1 MAGRVPAPLCLRD
14 SPVFGILA
22 RQLLARFQSVHGQI
36 GRHTVRLVRKHLSA
50 NAFGRH
56 TEGFEIFV
64 RNPVGCGLRYPHAVM
79 VRPLIVA
86 GVWVAAVLAGVLAL
100 LFHVWWALPAAVLAG
115 LAALG
120 TWDLIQTR
128 HTILRLYPILGHVR
142 FLMEFIRPEIRQYFV
157 ESNTEASPFD
167 RETRDLVYERAK
179 ATKGD
184 EPFGT
189 ERDVGA
195 IGYEFLRHSLRA
207 RFADNL
213 DPRVR
218 LGGPD
223 CTQPYDIALLN
234 VSAMSFGS
242 LSGNAIEALSGGAA
256 RGGFAHDTGEG
267 GISTYHLRG
276 GADLIWEVASGYFGC
291 RDAEGQFDATAFA
304 EKARMPA
311 VKAIS
316 IKLSQGAKPGLG
328 GVLPGAKVS
337 PEIAAARG
345 VPVGRTVVSPPAHS
359 AFSTPTEFVQFVA
372 TLRRLSG
379 GKPVGFKLCIGA
391 RTEFLSICK
400 AIVDTGISPDFVIV
414 DGSEGGTGSA
424 PQEFEDHVGMPLTEG
439 LMLVHNALV
448 GTGLRDRI
456 RIGASGKVAS
466 GVDIV
471 SRVCQGADFTM
482 SARAMMFAV
491 GCIQAMKCNTNHCP
505 TGVTTQDPAR
515 TRALDVPDKTT
526 RVFNFQRA
534 TVASAAQIVASMG
547 LAGFHELSP
556 AMLNRR
562 IEGHCTRTYAE
573 IYEWLMPGELL
584 EDPPESWRSDWV
596 TASADEFR

>member
-1 MAGRVPAPLCLRD
+1 VTRDTVPP
-14 SPVFGILA
+14 
-22 RQLLARFQSVHGQI
+22 
-36 GRHTVRLVRKHLSA
+36 
-50 NAFGRH
+50 
-56 TEGFEIFV
+56 
-64 RNPVGCGLRYPHAVM
+64 RYPHPVL

-86 GVWVAAVLAGVLAL
+86 AVWILGFLSAAAAVTASRG
-100 LFHVWWALPAAVLAG
+100 WAVPAAVLLG

-120 TWDLIQTR
+120 TWDLLQTR
-128 HTILRLYPILGHVR
+128 HTILRVYPILGHIR
-142 FLMEFIRPEIRQYFV
+142 FLMELIRPEIRQYFI
-157 ESNTEASPFD
+157 ESNTEATPFD
-167 RETRDLVYERAK
+167 RETRDMVYERAK
-179 ATKGD
+179 GTKGD

-189 ERDVGA
+189 ERDVNA

-207 RFADNL
+207 HFADDL
-213 DPRVR
+213 EPKIR

-234 VSAMSFGS
+234 VSAMSFGA
-242 LSGNAIEALSGGAA
+242 LSANAIEALSGGAA

-267 GISTYHLRG
+267 GISPYHLRG
-276 GADLIWEVASGYFGC
+276 GGDLIWEIGSGYFGC
-291 RDAEGQFDATAFA
+291 RDADGRFDPVAFA
-304 EKARMPA
+304 EKAQLES
-311 VKAIS
+311 VKAVS

-337 PEIAAARG
+337 PEIAATRG
-345 VPVGRTVVSPPAHS
+345 VPVGVTVVSPPSHS
-359 AFSTPTEFVQFVA
+359 AFSTPTEFVGFIA

-379 GKPVGFKLCIGA
+379 GKPIGFKLCIGA

-400 AIVDTGISPDFVIV
+400 AIVATGIAPDFVIV
-414 DGSEGGTGSA
+414 DGAEGGTGAA

-439 LMLVHNALV
+439 LMLVHNSLV

-456 RIGASGKVAS
+456 RVGASGKVAS

-491 GCIQAMKCNTNHCP
+491 GCIQALKCNTNTCP
-505 TGVTTQDPAR
+505 TGVATQDAAR
-515 TRALDVPDKTT
+515 TRALDVPDKVI

-547 LAGFHELSP
+547 LSGFHELSP
-556 AMLNRR
+556 TMLNRR
-562 IEGHCTRTYAE
+562 IEGQRTRTYAE
-573 IYEWLMPGELL
+573 IYDWLIPGELL
-584 EDPPESWRSDWV
+584 EDPPESWRSDWIE
-596 TASADEFR
+596 ASAEEFR

>member
-1 MAGRVPAPLCLRD
+1 M
-14 SPVFGILA
+14 IL
-22 RQLLARFQSVHGQI
+22 
-36 GRHTVRLVRKHLSA
+36 
-50 NAFGRH
+50 
-56 TEGFEIFV
+56 
-64 RNPVGCGLRYPHAVM
+64 
-79 VRPLIVA
+79 RPLLVA
-86 GVWVAAVLAGVLAL
+86 CVWLAALAAVLCAL
-100 LFHVWWALPAAVLAG
+100 VWNGWWAPVAVVLAG
-115 LAALG
+115 LAGLG
-120 TWDLIQTR
+120 TWDLVQTR
-128 HTILRLYPILGHVR
+128 HTILRLYPIVGHVR
-142 FLMEFIRPEIRQYFV
+142 FLMEAIRPEIRQYFI

-179 ATKGD
+179 GTKGD

-189 ERDVGA
+189 ERDVNA
-195 IGYEFLRHSLRA
+195 TGYEFLRHSIRA

-223 CTQPYDIALLN
+223 CAQPYDIALLN
-234 VSAMSFGS
+234 VSAMSFGA
-242 LSGNAIEALSGGAA
+242 LSANAITALNQGAA

-267 GISTYHLRG
+267 GISPYHLRG
-276 GADLIWEVASGYFGC
+276 GDLIWEIGSGYFGC
-291 RDAEGQFDATAFA
+291 RSADGHFDPVAFGQ
-304 EKARMPA
+304 KAQIPA

-337 PEIAAARG
+337 KEIAATRG
-345 VPVGRTVVSPPAHS
+345 VPVSRTVVSPPAHS
-359 AFSTPTEFVQFVA
+359 AFGTPIEFTQFIA

-400 AIVDTGISPDFVIV
+400 GILATGTAPDFVIV
-414 DGSEGGTGSA
+414 DGSEGGTGSG
-424 PQEFEDHVGMPLTEG
+424 PVEFEDHVGMPLTEG
-439 LMLVHNALV
+439 LMLVHNCLV
-448 GTGLRDRI
+448 GTGLRERI
-456 RIGASGKVAS
+456 RVGASGKVAS

-471 SRVCQGADFTM
+471 SRICQGADFTM

-491 GCIQAMKCNTNHCP
+491 GCIQAQACNTNRCP
-505 TGVTTQDPAR
+505 TGVATQDPVR
-515 TRALDVPDKTT
+515 SRALDVTDKTA

-547 LAGFHELSP
+547 LSGFHELSP

-562 IEGHCTRTYAE
+562 VEGQRSRTYAE
-573 IYEWLMPGELL
+573 IYDWLMPGELL
-584 EDPPESWRSDWV
+584 EDAPQAWRSDWIE
-596 TASADEFR
+596 ASADEFR

>member
-1 MAGRVPAPLCLRD
+1 ML
-14 SPVFGILA
+14 
-22 RQLLARFQSVHGQI
+22 
-36 GRHTVRLVRKHLSA
+36 
-50 NAFGRH
+50 
-56 TEGFEIFV
+56 
-64 RNPVGCGLRYPHAVM
+64 
-79 VRPLIVA
+79 VRPLIIA
-86 GVWVAAVLAGVLAL
+86 GVWVIAAAATVLAL
-100 LFHVWWALPAAVLAG
+100 VWQGWWALPAVVLLG

-120 TWDLIQTR
+120 TWDLLQTK
-128 HTILRLYPILGHVR
+128 HAILRLYPILGHVR
-142 FLMEFIRPEIRQYFV
+142 FLAEFIRPEIRQYFI

-179 ATKGD
+179 AIKTD

-189 ERDVGA
+189 ERDVNA
-195 IGYEFLRHSLRA
+195 IGYEFLRHSIRA
-207 RFADNL
+207 RFADDL
-213 DPRVR
+213 DPRIR

-234 VSAMSFGS
+234 VSAMSFGA
-242 LSGNAIEALSGGAA
+242 LSGNAIEALNGGAA
-256 RGGFAHDTGEG
+256 RGRFAHDTGEG
-267 GISTYHLRG
+267 GISQYHLRG
-276 GADLIWEVASGYFGC
+276 GGDLIWEIGSGYFGC
-291 RDAEGQFDATAFA
+291 RDADGRFDATVFA
-304 EKARMPA
+304 EKATMPQ

-359 AFSTPTEFVQFVA
+359 AFSTPMEFVQFIA

-400 AIVDTGISPDFVIV
+400 AILATAIAPDFVIV

-424 PQEFEDHVGMPLTEG
+424 PQEFEDHVGMPLTEA

-448 GTGLRDRI
+448 GSGLRGRI
-456 RIGASGKVAS
+456 RVGASGKVAS

-471 SRVCQGADFTM
+471 SRICQGADFTM

-562 IEGHCTRTYAE
+562 IEGQRNRTYAE

-584 EDPPESWRSDWV
+584 DEPPESWRSDWIE
-596 TASADEFR
+596 ASADEFR